1 MKIPKSITVETEVE
15 VDIGTEDILNH
26 LLAEPLTE
34 TELLT
39 AINNTARFLNLVP
52 DALVA
57 NLKPGAKETISNFF
71 LKQSQRFANK
81 IND

>member
-15 VDIGTEDILNH
+15 VDISTEDILTH
-26 LLAEPLTE
+26 LQAEPLTE
-34 TELLT
+34 TQLLT
-39 AINNTARFLNLVP
+39 AVNNVARFLNLVP
-52 DALVA
+52 DALIA

-71 LKQSQRFANK
+71 LKQSQRFSNQ